1 MASGLPG
8 SLHAVRMLRLTDDYW
23 AAEGENILMEPTFD
37 LGRTVVCPL
46 IMGDTA
52 YPNRTWLI

>member
-8 SLHAVRMLRLTDDYW
+8 SLHAVRMLSLTDDYW
-23 AAEGENILMEPTFD
+23 AAKDENILMEPTFD

-46 IMGDTA
+46 IMRDTA
-52 YPNRTWLI
+52 YPNKTWLI